1 MKACPGSNKNHTGT
15 DIAATVFVGFSENN
29 YLGVRR
35 VTEQHL
41 LLITQDQTFIL
52 EVFLEVSRGAE

>member
-1 MKACPGSNKNHTGT
+1 M
-15 DIAATVFVGFSENN
+15 AATAELNKRSVYVGLSENN

-35 VTEQHL
+35 VTEHHL
-41 LLITQDQTFIL
+41 LMITQDQTFIL